1 MAAVDQK
8 NICITAE
15 SSQTEDVRELIELLK
30 GLDEKSRQRTM
41 GYMDA
46 LRTLGGQL
54 AQSA

>member
-1 MAAVDQK
+1 MAAVEQK
-8 NICITAE
+8 NRCTVPE
-15 SSQTEDVRELIELLK
+15 NSQTEDVRELIELLK

-54 AQSA
+54 TQTA